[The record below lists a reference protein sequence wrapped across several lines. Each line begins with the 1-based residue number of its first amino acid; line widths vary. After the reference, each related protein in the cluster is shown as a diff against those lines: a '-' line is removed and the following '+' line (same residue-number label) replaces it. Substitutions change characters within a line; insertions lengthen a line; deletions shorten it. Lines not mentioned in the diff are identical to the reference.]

1 ELDAV
6 LYDLADGLR
15 AVAVALVMLFHLR
28 VPGFEAG
35 FLGVD
40 VFFVLSGFLITSLA
54 LDEIDRTRTLSLTA
68 FWARR
73 IRRLVPAL
81 VVFLLVV
88 ATVTSMSA
96 TLTERESVRS
106 DLVATASYVANWRFI
121 ETSSYFESNG
131 IESPVEHAWSLAVEE
146 QFYLGWPLALLAVG
160 LLTRWR
166 RPRRAVGVLA
176 GAGALLSVVAMA
188 ALWDP
193 AAVERAYMGTD
204 ARIFEPLIGACGA
217 AVIGPARVRALLD
230 RAGPALAVAGAAGL
244 VASLA
249 WIRPDGPAYYRGG
262 AVLVSLTTLAI
273 VAPVWRGAAG
283 PIGAALGRSPLAR
296 IGEISYGIYL
306 WHWPIILWLGLRE
319 PAASYPIAVAIA
331 AVVLTVGAAAA
342 SFALVEEP
350 FRRRRATGRH
360 AKRWVPSRAWV
371 LAAAPM
377 SLVVVAGISM
387 AATVVPPPTP
397 GDPVVMLVGDS
408 VPEHLAVTIE
418 ERSADRGWRIVSASH
433 GSCPVTGEVA
443 TYLGGRP
450 VREADA
456 CSDRIVPEQDALIA
470 STDPDLVV
478 WWDRW
483 SISSFLTSDGA
494 LARSGTPRFW
504 RERRE
509 ALRETVGRLSST
521 GATVVLVATEPPGRN
536 VTARCTEDRC
546 HEWLEFQVT
555 RYDDV
560 TSRWNTMLRNYAD
573 RHPRQAVF
581 VTITDVVCADHVSP
595 CDDTLAGMPARP
607 DGTHYEGAGA
617 ELVSDALVTRLAP
630 YMDDAA
636 RA

>member
-1 ELDAV
+1 VPAL
-6 LYDLADGLR
+6 DGLR
-15 AVAVALVMLFHLR
+15 AVAVALVVLFHLK

-73 IRRLVPAL
+73 IRRLIPAL
-81 VVFLLVV
+81 VAFLLVV

-96 TLTERESVRS
+96 TLTERESVRG

-131 IESPVEHAWSLAVEE
+131 IESPLEHAWSLAVEE
-146 QFYLGWPLALLAVG
+146 QFYLVWPLAVLAVG

-166 RPRRAVGVLA
+166 RPRGAIGVLA
-176 GAGALLSVVAMA
+176 GSGALVSVA
-188 ALWDP
+188 ALAFLWDP
-193 AAVERAYMGTD
+193 ATVERAYMGTD
-204 ARIFEPLIGACGA
+204 ARVFEPLIGGLGA
-217 AVIGPARVRALLD
+217 AVIGWPRARALLD

-244 VASLA
+244 VASLV

-262 AVLVSLTTLAI
+262 AVLVSVTTLAV
-273 VAPVWRGAAG
+273 VASVWRGAAG
-283 PIGAALGRSPLAR
+283 PLGTALAWTPLTR
-296 IGEISYGIYL
+296 VGTISYGIYL
-306 WHWPIILWLGLRE
+306 WHWPIILWLGIRE
-319 PAASYPIAVAIA
+319 PASSFPVAGAIVAVA
-331 AVVLTVGAAAA
+331 LTLGVAAA

-350 FRRRRATGRH
+350 FRRRKAIGRH

-371 LAAAPM
+371 LAAAPL

-387 AATVVPPPTP
+387 AATVVPRPTP

-418 ERSADRGWRIVSASH
+418 ERSADRAWRIVSASH

-443 TYLGGRP
+443 TYLGGKP

-483 SISSFLTSDGA
+483 SISSFLTSDGGR
-494 LARSGTPRFW
+494 ARSGTPRFW
-504 RERRE
+504 RERRA
-509 ALRETVGRLSST
+509 ALRETVGRLSSN
-521 GATVVLVATEPPGRN
+521 GATVVLVATEPPGWN
-536 VTARCTEDRC
+536 ITARCTEERC
-546 HEWLEFQVT
+546 HQWLEFQVT

-560 TSRWNTMLRNYAD
+560 TSRWNTMLRNYAA
-573 RHPRQAVF
+573 RHPREAVF
-581 VTITDVVCADHVSP
+581 VTITDVVCAADTAP
-595 CDDTLAGMPARP
+595 CDDMVAGVPARP

-617 ELVSDALVTRLAP
+617 DLVSDALVARLVP
-630 YMDDAA
+630 HMNDAA
-636 RA
+636 AV